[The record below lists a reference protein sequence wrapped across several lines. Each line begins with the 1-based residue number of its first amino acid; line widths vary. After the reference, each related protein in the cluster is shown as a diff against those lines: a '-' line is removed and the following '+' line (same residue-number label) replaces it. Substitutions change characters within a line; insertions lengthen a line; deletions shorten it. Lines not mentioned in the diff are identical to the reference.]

1 MKKKL
6 YRSKSDKILTGLC
19 GGVAEYFAMSSSII
33 RLIVVLLSLG
43 SIGGG
48 IIIYFVLSF
57 IVGEEGSDVIKAEFT
72 DADDKK

>member
-6 YRSKSDKILTGLC
+6 YRSKTDKILTGLC
-19 GGVAEYFAMSSSII
+19 GGVAEYFSMSSSII

-48 IIIYFVLSF
+48 IIIYFILSF
-57 IVGEEGSDVIKAEFT
+57 IVGEKGSDIIKAEFT
-72 DADDKK
+72 DTDDKE

>member
-6 YRSKSDKILTGLC
+6 YRSKKDKVLTGLC
-19 GGVAEYFAMSSSII
+19 GGVAEYFTMSSSII

-43 SIGGG
+43 SVGAG

-57 IVGEEGSDVIKAEFT
+57 IISEEGPDIIKAEFT
-72 DADDKK
+72 DADDK